1 MTPPGVFRVALDTP
15 LKRLF
20 DYLPPESTLF
30 PAGDVAATAAPVEAP
45 IEPGMRVR
53 VPFGRQKLVGI
64 VMEAA
69 ESSDLPVERLKP
81 ILEVLDPRPVLDASA
96 LALLRWAAEYYH
108 HPIGEV
114 LSTALPKA
122 MRMGAAAEAHEER
135 WSVTPDGREAWGRGE
150 PKRAPK
156 QRELLGFLVAGGEA
170 PGAGGSSRGGEGRQ
184 VTGAQGDGSA
194 LADVETSTSGG
205 DGLARVDDVPFSSA
219 GGAVSAAALDEA
231 LPKWREAARALAER
245 GWVLSAE
252 VPLAGGEARFSVR
265 TSGPTLRDEQK
276 AAVDAVGAALGHF
289 GAFVLHGVTGS
300 GKTEV
305 YLRLVERVLQQGRR
319 ALVLVPE
326 IGLTPQLVG
335 RFRDRFDTPMA
346 VLHSALTDTERLSAW
361 RQAFSGHARIVLGT
375 RSAVFAPVRDLGII
389 IVDEEHD
396 ASFKQHEGGFRYSAR
411 DLAVVRAQRA
421 DVPVLLG
428 SATPAL
434 ESLQN
439 LAAGRYVRLSL
450 PHRAAN
456 AEPPRMGLVD
466 LRSNAGHAGVSTPA
480 IQAIQRH
487 LGDDGQVLVFLN
499 RRGYAPT
506 LLCTACGWIAPCREC
521 DARLTV
527 HLSAGRLR
535 CHHCGFD
542 SQLPAR
548 CPQCGFAVKPV
559 GQGTERIE
567 EALTELFPGVTLA
580 RLDRDVVRRRGDM
593 EEVMRRMS
601 SGEARILVG
610 TQMVTKGH
618 DFPNVTLV
626 IVLNADQGLF
636 STDFRAPERLAQTI
650 VQVAG
655 RAGRG
660 TKPGEVLIQTDFPGH
675 PLLLSLLSE
684 GYDGFARTALT
695 EREQASWPPFSRLAA
710 VRDSAKTAES
720 ALEFLTEARK
730 LAGAPPRGLRLL
742 GPVPAAMSK
751 RAGRYHAQLLI
762 EGADRSS
769 LHHFLDSWLPAVEQL
784 QSARRVR
791 WALDVDPIELF

>member
-1 MTPPGVFRVALDTP
+1 MTPACVFRVALDTP

-20 DYLPPESTLF
+20 DYLPPESTLWG
-30 PAGDVAATAAPVEAP
+30 AR

-53 VPFGRQKLVGI
+53 VPFGRQTLIGI

-69 ESSDLPVERLKP
+69 DSSDVPPERLKP

-135 WSVTPDGREAWGRGE
+135 WSVTPDGREAWTRGE
-150 PKRAPK
+150 PRRAPK
-156 QRELLGFLVAGGEA
+156 QRELLGLLV
-170 PGAGGSSRGGEGRQ
+170 
-184 VTGAQGDGSA
+184 
-194 LADVETSTSGG
+194 GG
-205 DGLARVDDVPFSSA
+205 DG
-219 GGAVSAAALDEA
+219 GTGVSAVVLDEA
-231 LPKWREAARALAER
+231 LPNWRDAARSLAAR

-252 VPLAGGEARFSVR
+252 VALAGGEARFAVR
-265 TSGPTLRDEQK
+265 TPGPDLRDEQRV
-276 AAVDAVGAALGHF
+276 AVEAVGAALGHF

-326 IGLTPQLVG
+326 IGLTPQLVS

-346 VLHSALTDTERLSAW
+346 VLHSALTDSERLTAW
-361 RQAFSGHARIVLGT
+361 RQAFSGHARIMLGT
-375 RSAVFAPVRDLGII
+375 RSAVFAPVPDLGII

-396 ASFKQHEGGFRYSAR
+396 SSFKQHEGGFRYSAR

-421 DVPVLLG
+421 DVPVVLG

-439 LAAGRYVRLSL
+439 VAGGRYVRLSL
-450 PHRAAN
+450 PYRAAK
-456 AEPPRMGLVD
+456 AEPPRMALVD

-480 IQAIQRH
+480 IQAIERH
-487 LGDDGQVLVFLN
+487 LRDDGQVLVFLN

-542 SQLPAR
+542 TELPSR

-567 EALTELFPGVTLA
+567 ESLASLFPGVTLA

-626 IVLNADQGLF
+626 VVLNADQGLF

-660 TKPGEVLIQTDFPGH
+660 TKPGEVLIQTEFPGH

-710 VRDSAKTAES
+710 VRDSAKTAEG

-730 LAGAPPRGLRLL
+730 LAGTPPRGLKLL

-769 LHHFLDSWLPAVEQL
+769 LHHFLDSWLPAVGQL